1 MSLVCFPIA
10 NHGKVACMAAPTISA
25 ARLVPLHGSATS
37 ASPAY
42 QGLADAIRLLVA
54 DGRIA
59 TGTRLPSER
68 DLTAALGVSRTT
80 VTRAYA
86 ALRERGYL
94 TSRQGSGSVTALP
107 GGGAAHRRGSA
118 LSPMDLAR
126 AGDTIDLTCA
136 SMSAPSGT
144 MAAYEAAVEALPTHL
159 GGTGYQPLGLESLR
173 EALAAWFA
181 GRGLPTSPEQVMV
194 TPGALSALAVTART
208 LLAPGDRVL
217 VENPTYANA
226 IDTLRRS
233 GARAVPLPVTSSGW
247 DLAGAEATLRQTAPR
262 AAYLIPDFQ
271 NPTGA
276 LMTDEQ
282 RARLGRALSAT
293 RTVAVVD
300 ETLAELRLDDAAPVA
315 RPLAAHYPQTVT
327 IGGASKSYWGGL
339 RIGWIRAPHDLVANL
354 LSARLSLD
362 LGAPV
367 LEQLVLVEL
376 LERRAD
382 ILAERR
388 ETVAASRDVLVDAL
402 RNRLPQWE
410 FRVPMGGLCLWAHLP
425 RPLST
430 AVTAAADRHGLVL
443 APGPQFA
450 VEGGMERFLRIPFTS
465 HAPELLVEAVDRL
478 ALAWEDA
485 VAARPSG
492 RQRSPLVA

>member
-1 MSLVCFPIA
+1 
-10 NHGKVACMAAPTISA
+10 MAATISA
-25 ARLVPLHGSATS
+25 SRLAPLLGSATD
-37 ASPAY
+37 AAPAY
-42 QGLADAIRLLVA
+42 RGLADAIRLLVA
-54 DGRIA
+54 DGRVA

-68 DLTAALGVSRTT
+68 DLTRVLGVSRTT

-86 ALRERGYL
+86 VLRELGYL

-107 GGGAAHRRGSA
+107 GGTAAHRRGSS
-118 LSPMDLAR
+118 LSPADLAR
-126 AGDTIDLTCA
+126 VGDSIDLTCA

-144 MAAYEAAVEALPTHL
+144 MAAYEAAVAALPAHL
-159 GGTGYQPLGLESLR
+159 GGTGYQPLGLEALR
-173 EALAAWFA
+173 EALAGWFTV
-181 GRGLPTSPEQVMV
+181 RGLPTTPDQVMV
-194 TPGALSALAVTART
+194 TSGALSALAVTARA

-233 GARAVPLPVTSSGW
+233 GARAVPLPVASTGW
-247 DLAGAEATLRQTAPR
+247 DLPGAEATLRQTAPR

-276 LMTDEQ
+276 LMTDQ
-282 RARLGRALSAT
+282 DRARLGAALGAT

-300 ETLAELRLDDAAPVA
+300 ETLAELCLDDEVA
-315 RPLAAHYPQTVT
+315 VPRPMATHHRQTVT
-327 IGGASKSYWGGL
+327 VGGASKSFWGGL
-339 RIGWIRAPHDLVANL
+339 RIGWIRAPHDLMANL

-367 LEQLVLVEL
+367 LEQLVLLEL
-376 LERRAD
+376 LGRREEILTERRAS
-382 ILAERR
+382 
-388 ETVAASRDVLVDAL
+388 VARSRDVLVTAL
-402 RNRLPQWE
+402 RDRLPEWE
-410 FRVPMGGLCLWAHLP
+410 FRVPAGGLCLWTQLP

-465 HAPELLVEAVDRL
+465 HAPELLIEAVDRL
-478 ALAWEDA
+478 ALAWQDTMT
-485 VAARPSG
+485 ARPSG

>member
-1 MSLVCFPIA
+1 M
-10 NHGKVACMAAPTISA
+10 APTISA
-25 ARLVPLHGSATS
+25 SRLVPLLGSATDS
-37 ASPAY
+37 SPAY
-42 QGLADAIRLLVA
+42 RGLADGIRLLVA
-54 DGRIA
+54 DGRVA

-68 DLTAALGVSRTT
+68 DLTRVLGVSRTT

-86 ALRERGYL
+86 VLRERGYL

-107 GGGAAHRRGSA
+107 GGTATHRRGS
-118 LSPMDLAR
+118 SPSPADLTG

-144 MAAYEAAVEALPTHL
+144 MAAYEAAVADLPAHL
-159 GGTGYQPLGLESLR
+159 GGTGYQPLGLETLR
-173 EALAAWFA
+173 EALAGWFTA
-181 GRGLPTSPEQVMV
+181 RGLPTTPDQVMV
-194 TPGALSALAVTART
+194 TSGALSALAVTARA
-208 LLAPGDRVL
+208 LLSPGDRVL

-233 GARAVPLPVTSSGW
+233 GARAVPLPVESTGW
-247 DLAGAEATLRQTAPR
+247 DLPGAEATLRQTAPR

-276 LMTDEQ
+276 LMSDAD
-282 RARLGRALSAT
+282 RARLGAALGAT

-300 ETLAELRLDDAAPVA
+300 ETLAELCLDDDVA
-315 RPLAAHYPQTVT
+315 LPRPMAAHHRQTVT
-327 IGGASKSYWGGL
+327 VGGASKSFWGGL
-339 RIGWIRAPHDLVANL
+339 RIGWIRAPHDLMANL

-367 LEQLVLVEL
+367 LEQLVLLEL
-376 LERRAD
+376 LGRREEILTERRAS
-382 ILAERR
+382 
-388 ETVAASRDVLVDAL
+388 VAKSRDVLVTAVRD
-402 RNRLPQWE
+402 RLPQWE
-410 FRVPMGGLCLWAHLP
+410 FRVPAGGLCLWAQLP
-425 RPLST
+425 SPLST
-430 AVTAAADRHGLVL
+430 AVAAAADRHGLVL

-465 HAPELLVEAVDRL
+465 HTPELLVEAVDRL
-478 ALAWEDA
+478 ALAWQDA
-485 VAARPSG
+485 MTARPSA

>member
-1 MSLVCFPIA
+1 
-10 NHGKVACMAAPTISA
+10 MAPPTISA
-25 ARLVPLHGSATS
+25 SRLGPLLGSATD
-37 ASPAY
+37 ATPAY
-42 QGLADAIRLLVA
+42 RGLADAIRLLVA
-54 DGRIA
+54 DGRLA

-68 DLTAALGVSRTT
+68 DLTTTLGVSRTT

-86 ALRERGYL
+86 VLRELGYL

-107 GGGAAHRRGSA
+107 GGTAAHRRGSS
-118 LSPMDLAR
+118 LSPADLAR
-126 AGDTIDLTCA
+126 VGDSIDLTCA

-144 MAAYEAAVEALPTHL
+144 MAAYESAVAALPAHL
-159 GGTGYQPLGLESLR
+159 GGTGYQPLGLEALR
-173 EALAAWFA
+173 EALAGWFTA
-181 GRGLPTSPEQVMV
+181 RGLPTAPDQVMV
-194 TPGALSALAVTART
+194 TSGALSALAVTARA

-233 GARAVPLPVTSSGW
+233 GARAVPLPVESTGW
-247 DLAGAEATLRQTAPR
+247 DLLGAEATLRQTAPR

-276 LMTDEQ
+276 LMSDAD
-282 RARLGRALSAT
+282 RARLGAALGAT

-300 ETLAELRLDDAAPVA
+300 ETLAELRLEEVA
-315 RPLAAHYPQTVT
+315 VPRPMAAHHRQTVT
-327 IGGASKSYWGGL
+327 VGGASKSFWGGL
-339 RIGWIRAPHDLVANL
+339 RIGWIRAPHDLMANL

-367 LEQLVLVEL
+367 LEQLVLLEL
-376 LERRAD
+376 LGRREEILTERRAS
-382 ILAERR
+382 
-388 ETVAASRDVLVDAL
+388 VAQSRDVLVTAL
-402 RNRLPQWE
+402 RDRLPQWE
-410 FRVPMGGLCLWAHLP
+410 FRVPAGGLCLWAQLP
-425 RPLST
+425 LPLST
-430 AVTAAADRHGLVL
+430 AVAAAADRHGLVL

-465 HAPELLVEAVDRL
+465 HAPELLLEAVDRL
-478 ALAWEDA
+478 ALAWQDA
-485 VAARPSG
+485 VTARPSG

>member
-1 MSLVCFPIA
+1 MA
-10 NHGKVACMAAPTISA
+10 NRAKVACMAPPTISA
-25 ARLVPLHGSATS
+25 ARLVPLLGSAT
-37 ASPAY
+37 AATPAY
-42 QGLADAIRLLVA
+42 RGLADAIRLLVA
-54 DGRIA
+54 DGRVA

-80 VTRAYA
+80 VARAYA
-86 ALRERGYL
+86 VLRERGYL

-107 GGGAAHRRGSA
+107 GGGTGHRRGSS
-118 LSPMDLAR
+118 LSPADLSQV
-126 AGDTIDLTCA
+126 GDTIDLTCA

-144 MAAYEAAVEALPTHL
+144 MAAYEAAVGALPTHL
-159 GGTGYQPLGLESLR
+159 AGTGYQPLGLESLR
-173 EALAAWFA
+173 EALAAWYTA
-181 GRGLPTSPEQVMV
+181 RRLPTTPDQVLV
-194 TPGALSALAVTART
+194 TSGALSALAITARA

-226 IDTLRRS
+226 IDTLHRS
-233 GARAVPLPVTSSGW
+233 GARAVPLPVESSGW
-247 DLAGAEATLRQTAPR
+247 DLPGAEATLRQTAPR

-276 LMTDEQ
+276 LMSDAD
-282 RARLGRALSAT
+282 RGRLARALGAT

-300 ETLAELRLDDAAPVA
+300 ETLAELCLDDGVA
-315 RPLAAHYPQTVT
+315 LPRPMAAHHRRTVT
-327 IGGASKSYWGGL
+327 VGGASKSFWGGL

-367 LEQLVLVEL
+367 LEQLVLLEL
-376 LERRAD
+376 LSHRDE

-388 ETVAASRDVLVDAL
+388 AAVAASRDVLVGAL
-402 RNRLPQWE
+402 RERLPQWE
-410 FRVPMGGLCLWAHLP
+410 FRVPNGGLCLWVQLP
-425 RPLST
+425 EALSS

-465 HAPELLVEAVDRL
+465 HAPDLLVEAVDRL
-478 ALAWEDA
+478 ALAWQDA
-485 VAARPSG
+485 VSARPAG
-492 RQRSPLVA
+492 RPRSPLVA

>member
-1 MSLVCFPIA
+1 
-10 NHGKVACMAAPTISA
+10 MAAPTITA
-25 ARLVPLHGSATS
+25 TRLVPLLGSATT

-42 QGLADAIRLLVA
+42 RGLADAIRLLVA
-54 DGRIA
+54 DGRVA

-86 ALRERGYL
+86 VLRDLGYL

-118 LSPMDLAR
+118 LSPADLSR
-126 AGDTIDLTCA
+126 VGDTIDLTCA
-136 SMSAPSGT
+136 SMNAPSGT
-144 MAAYEAAVEALPTHL
+144 MAAYEAAVAALPAHL
-159 GGTGYQPLGLESLR
+159 GGTGYQPLGLEPLR
-173 EALAAWFA
+173 EALADWFTA
-181 GRGLPTSPEQVMV
+181 RRLPTTPDQVIV
-194 TPGALSALAVTART
+194 TSGALSALAITTRA

-233 GARAVPLPVTSSGW
+233 GARAVPLPVESTGW
-247 DLAGAEATLRQTAPR
+247 DLPGAEATLRQSAPR

-276 LMTDEQ
+276 LMSEED
-282 RARLGRALSAT
+282 RGRLGRALAAT

-300 ETLAELRLDDAAPVA
+300 ETLAELCLDDTASVP
-315 RPLAAHYPQTVT
+315 RPMAAHHRQTVT
-327 IGGASKSYWGGL
+327 VGGASKSFWGGL

-367 LEQLVLVEL
+367 LEQLVLLEL
-376 LERRAD
+376 LENREEILTERRA
-382 ILAERR
+382 A
-388 ETVAASRDVLVDAL
+388 VAASRDVMIEAL

-410 FRVPMGGLCLWAHLP
+410 FRVPRGGLCLWVQLP

-450 VEGGMERFLRIPFTS
+450 VEGGMERFLRLPFTS

-478 ALAWEDA
+478 ALAWQDA
-485 VAARPSG
+485 ESMRPASRPG
-492 RQRSPLVA
+492 HPLVA

>member
-1 MSLVCFPIA
+1 
-10 NHGKVACMAAPTISA
+10 MAASTISA
-25 ARLVPLHGSATS
+25 TRLVPLLGSATS
-37 ASPAY
+37 AAPAY

-54 DGRIA
+54 DGRVA

-80 VTRAYA
+80 VSRAYA
-86 ALRERGYL
+86 VLRERGYL

-107 GGGAAHRRGSA
+107 GGGATHRRGTA

-126 AGDTIDLTCA
+126 VGDTIDLTCA

-144 MAAYEAAVEALPTHL
+144 MAAYEAAVASLPAHL

-173 EALAAWFA
+173 EALAAGYA
-181 GRGLPTSPEQVMV
+181 ARGLPTTPDQVMV
-194 TPGALSALAVTART
+194 TSGALSALAITART

-233 GARAVPLPVTSSGW
+233 GARAVPLPVAPTGW
-247 DLAGAEATLRQTAPR
+247 DLPGAEATLRQTAPR

-276 LMTDEQ
+276 LMDDEQ
-282 RARLGRALSAT
+282 RARLARSLAAT
-293 RTVAVVD
+293 RTIAVVD
-300 ETLAELRLDDAAPVA
+300 ETLAELRLDDGVPVP
-315 RPLAAHYPQTVT
+315 RPMAAHHSQTVT
-327 IGGASKSYWGGL
+327 VGGASKSFWGGL
-339 RIGWIRAPHDLVANL
+339 RIGWVRAPHDLVANL

-367 LEQLVLVEL
+367 LEQLVLGQL
-376 LERRAD
+376 LGRQEE

-388 ETVAASRDVLVDAL
+388 QTVAASRDVLVAAL

-410 FRVPMGGLCLWAHLP
+410 FRVPSGGLCLWAQLP

-443 APGPQFA
+443 APGPQFS

-465 HAPELLVEAVDRL
+465 HAADLLVEAVDRL
-478 ALAWEDA
+478 ALAWEEA
-485 VAARPSG
+485 VTARATARP
-492 RQRSPLVA
+492 RSPLVA